1 MRCKNCGGE
10 WNPPKN
16 ISLTI
21 CPFCNTPI
29 IEKNEQ
35 TQSLQPYEI
44 IKNIVDKYGEEIFS
58 NSKKLSALM
67 MDFFTEKTKEK
78 NILGIAVHAGI
89 ANKILSANNLD
100 KSHKEII
107 YQQCKEFLSEDYG
120 MNEKWSEF
128 AVYCFTYALGWDKD
142 ITCNFKSV
150 DTKAINYDQ
159 SLDTN
164 KNSNIIL
171 KEVAFTN
178 DDPKFSNSIEAA
190 INKEKS
196 KLDDTNSK
204 DSIAAKV
211 FKRYRNLKSPIVP
224 NTIIPVDLNDK
235 EVITRTTI
243 PNNTKS
249 IEYRAFANS
258 KNLVNITIPNTVTS
272 IGSEAFINCKNLKSI
287 AIPSSVASIGDG
299 AFKGCINLT
308 DINVDKRNIKY
319 SSNNGMLLSYDK
331 TKLLSYPSA
340 IIANIPNG
348 VTYIGNNAFGGCE
361 NLTSII
367 IPKSVNSIEYNAFWG
382 CINLKNI
389 IIDKKNIP
397 YSSSNGVLFDYYK
410 TKLISYPSAVNV
422 NIPDTVTHIGY
433 GAFGGCKNLETLTIP
448 SGVTSIGN
456 YAFEGCINLKNIY
469 ISERVA
475 FIADSAFDGC
485 VNLKNIVIDKRNT
498 RYSSEN
504 GILFNKEK
512 TSLFSYPS
520 AIVADI
526 PKSVNHICDSAF
538 LGCENLRRVVIPN
551 SVTSIGYMAFA
562 GCKNLTTIS
571 IPNSVTSIGNYAF
584 VNCDKLIV
592 YCKANSYAERY
603 CKDNNINYNN

>member
-16 ISLTI
+16 MSLTI

-44 IKNIVDKYGEEIFS
+44 IRNIVEKYGEEIFS
-58 NSKKLSALM
+58 NNKKLSALL

-78 NILGIAVHAGI
+78 NILTIAVQAGI
-89 ANKILSANNLD
+89 ASKILSFN
-100 KSHKEII
+100 KSDENHKEII
-107 YQQCKEFLSEDYG
+107 YQQCKELLCEDYG
-120 MNEKWSEF
+120 MNEKWADF
-128 AVYCFTYALGWDKD
+128 AVYCFTYALGW
-142 ITCNFKSV
+142 NKSTPSV
-150 DTKAINYDQ
+150 
-159 SLDTN
+159 
-164 KNSNIIL
+164 SN
-171 KEVAFTN
+171 TN
-178 DDPKFSNSIEAA
+178 DNKFYTEVKFNYKTKPDESKETITTNDEPNFINSIENA
-190 INKEKS
+190 IS
-196 KLDDTNSK
+196 KTKAKTNTDSNK
-204 DSIAAKV
+204 DSIATKI
-211 FKRYRNLKSPIVP
+211 FKRYRNQKNPIVSNVIVP
-224 NTIIPVDLNDK
+224 TDLEDI
-235 EVITRTTI
+235 ETVTRTTI
-243 PNNTKS
+243 PSNTKS

-258 KNLVNITIPNTVTS
+258 KNLVNLIIPNSVTS
-272 IGSEAFINCKNLKSI
+272 IGSEAFLNCKNLKSI
-287 AIPSSVASIGDG
+287 TIPSSVASIGDG

-308 DINVDKRNIKY
+308 DIIVDKRNIKY
-319 SSNNGMLLSYDK
+319 SSNNGMLFNYDK

-348 VTYIGNNAFGGCE
+348 VTYIGNNAFAGCE

-389 IIDKKNIP
+389 IIDKRNIP
-397 YSSSNGVLFDYYK
+397 YSSSNGMLFDYYK
-410 TKLISYPSAVNV
+410 TRLISYPSASNV

-433 GAFGGCKNLETLTIP
+433 GAFGGCKNLEHIDIP
-448 SGVTSIGN
+448 NSVTSIGN
-456 YAFEGCINLKNIY
+456 YAFEGCVNLKTINI
-469 ISERVA
+469 SQRVT

-485 VNLKNIVIDKRNT
+485 ANLKNIIIDKKNT
-498 RYSSEN
+498 MYSGEN

-520 AIVADI
+520 AVVADI
-526 PKSVNHICDSAF
+526 PSSVNHICDSAF

-562 GCKNLTTIS
+562 GCKNLTTIT
-571 IPNSVTSIGNYAF
+571 ITNNVKSIGNYAF
-584 VNCDKLIV
+584 VNCDKLVV
-592 YCKANSYAERY
+592 YCKANSYAESY
-603 CKDNNINYNN
+603 CRNNNISYNS